1 MGQRIFTTTAT
12 RTPTSGFPLSV
23 LLPCAGRTEG
33 HQTKTPRKT
42 QRCHFRFLF
51 IDFNIFLKVEKK
63 KAFHRKG
70 FFFFFF
76 FEDKFSYLT
85 NRHRFFF
92 RLHGGRQKGDYFVF
106 VILLFV
112 LLVTASPS
120 PSPEPLLSRPSLYFP
135 FFIL

>member
-1 MGQRIFTTTAT
+1 MSRREKENHTPKPTTSDFSFCFILIAKKKSQNK
-12 RTPTSGFPLSV
+12 RAHPDLNRGPIDLQSIALPLSYRPNGFRGSSPPLPLDSDLGFPLSV

-76 FEDKFSYLT
+76 F
-85 NRHRFFF
+85 
-92 RLHGGRQKGDYFVF
+92 
-106 VILLFV
+106 
-112 LLVTASPS
+112 
-120 PSPEPLLSRPSLYFP
+120 
-135 FFIL
+135 